1 MRRFATTMASVAAA
15 AGAVIALSA
24 CGGTSNSAPKTT
36 ALSPSAAATVP
47 VKKVVG
53 VGNVLV

>member
-1 MRRFATTMASVAAA
+1 MASVAAA

-24 CGGTSNSAPKTT
+24 CGGTSNSA
-36 ALSPSAAATVP
+36 
-47 VKKVVG
+47 